1 MGAYE
6 TQGFKLDNSG
16 KRVVVDPICR
26 IEGHL
31 RVEVNLDS
39 SNTIRNAVSTGT
51 MWRGLEVILKGRDPR
66 DAWAFTERICG
77 VCTGTH
83 ALTSVR
89 AVEDALGIKVPEN
102 ANTIRNLMQL
112 NLQVH
117 DHLVHF
123 YHLHALDW
131 VDVVS
136 ALKADPKKTSE
147 LAQSISDWPMSSPG
161 YFRDLQNRLKKFV
174 ESGQLGPF
182 ANAYWGNPAYKL
194 PPEANLMATAHYLEA
209 LDFQREIVKIH
220 TIFGGKN
227 PHPNWLVGGVPCA
240 INVNDVGAVGAL
252 NMERLNYVKSIID
265 RSREF
270 VEKVYI
276 PDLLAIASFYK
287 GWLYGG
293 GLSSQS
299 ILSYGDFPERA
310 NDHSPANL
318 LLPRGAIING
328 DLSKVHDV
336 DLKDPEQIQEFVTH
350 SWYKYA
356 DETKGLHPWDGV
368 TEPNYHPEGPNFKGT
383 RTKIENLDE
392 SAKYSW
398 IKSPRWRGHAMEV
411 GPLSRMVLG
420 YVQGQQ
426 YPFIKDT
433 IDAVLKKLDVPL
445 TALFSTLGRT
455 AARGIECLYCTDL
468 QQKQFDKLIANIK
481 AGDTATANVDKWEPA
496 SWPKEA
502 KGAGFTEAPR
512 GALGHWVKIKDGKI
526 DNYQCVV
533 PTTWN
538 GSPRDAK
545 GQIGAFEASLMNTPL
560 AVADQPL
567 EILRTLH
574 SFDPCLACS
583 THVMSPDGAEMASV
597 KIV

>member
-1 MGAYE
+1 MAAYE

-16 KRVVVDPICR
+16 KRVVVDPVCR

-31 RVEVNLDS
+31 RVEVNLDDK
-39 SNTIRNAVSTGT
+39 NIIRNAVSTGT

-89 AVEDALGIKVPEN
+89 AVEDALNIQIPEN

-112 NLQVH
+112 NLYIH

-136 ALKADPKKTSE
+136 TLKADPKKTSE
-147 LAQSISDWPMSSPG
+147 LAQSISSWPLSSPG
-161 YFRDLQNRLKKFV
+161 YFRDVQNRLKKFV

-182 ANAYWGNPAYKL
+182 MNGYWGNPAYKL
-194 PPEANLMATAHYLEA
+194 PPEANLMAVAHYLEA
-209 LDFQREIVKIH
+209 LDFQKELVKVH

-240 INVNDVGAVGAL
+240 INLEGTGAVGAV
-252 NMERLNYVKSIID
+252 NMERLNLVKSIID
-265 RSREF
+265 RATEF
-270 VEKVYI
+270 VEQVYI
-276 PDLLAIASFYK
+276 PDLLAIGSFYK

-293 GLSSQS
+293 GLSSKNL
-299 ILSYGDFPERA
+299 LSYGDIPQKA
-310 NDHSPANL
+310 NDYSSANL

-328 DLSKVHDV
+328 KLDEIHPV
-336 DLKDPEQIQEFVTH
+336 DLKDPEQVQEFVAH
-350 SWYKYA
+350 SWYKYP
-356 DETKGLHPWDGV
+356 DETKGLHPFDGV
-368 TEPNYHPEGPNFKGT
+368 TEPNFVLGPNTKGT
-383 RTKIENLDE
+383 KTNIKELDE
-392 SAKYSW
+392 GAKYSW
-398 IKSPRWRGHAMEV
+398 IKAPRWRGHAMEV
-411 GPLSRMVLG
+411 GCLSRMVLG
-420 YVQGQQ
+420 YLQPKQ
-426 YPFIKDT
+426 YPEIHALVDG
-433 IDAVLKKLDVPL
+433 ALKKLDVPVN
-445 TALFSTLGRT
+445 ALFSTLGRT
-455 AARGIECLYCTDL
+455 AARGLETAYCVKL
-468 QQKQFDKLIANIK
+468 QSQQFDKLIANLK
-481 AGDTATANVDKWEPA
+481 AGDLNTANIEKWEP
-496 SWPKEA
+496 STWPKEA

-512 GALGHWVKIKDGKI
+512 GALGHWIKIKDTRI

-538 GSPRDAK
+538 GGPRDHK
-545 GQIGAFEASLMNTPL
+545 GQIGAFEASLMDTP
-560 AVADQPL
+560 VAKADEPL

-583 THVMSPDGAEMASV
+583 THVMSPDGRELSSV
-597 KIV
+597 KVR

>member
-1 MGAYE
+1 MAYE

-16 KRVVVDPICR
+16 KRVVVDPVCR

-31 RVEVNLDS
+31 RVEVNLDA
-39 SNTIRNAVSTGT
+39 NNVIRNAVSTGT

-89 AVEDALGIKVPEN
+89 AVEDALKIQIPEN

-112 NLQVH
+112 NLYVH

-136 ALKADPKKTSE
+136 ALKADPKATST
-147 LAQSISDWPMSSPG
+147 LAQSISSWPLSSPG
-161 YFRDLQNRLKKFV
+161 YFRDIQNRLKKFV

-182 ANAYWGNPAYKL
+182 MNGYWGNPAYKL
-194 PPEANLMATAHYLEA
+194 PPEANLMAVAHYLEA
-209 LDFQREIVKIH
+209 LDFQKEIVKVH

-240 INVNDVGAVGAL
+240 INLEGTGAVGAI
-252 NMERLNYVKSIID
+252 NMERLNLVKSIIA
-265 RSREF
+265 RCTEF
-270 VEKVYI
+270 VEQVYI
-276 PDLLAIASFYK
+276 PDLLAIGSFYK
-287 GWLYGG
+287 GWLHGG
-293 GLSSQS
+293 GLSSKHL
-299 ILSYGDFPERA
+299 LSYGDIPQKA
-310 NDHSPANL
+310 NDYSAANL

-328 DLSKVHDV
+328 KLDEIHPV
-336 DLKDPEQIQEFVTH
+336 DLKDPEQVQEFVAH
-350 SWYKYA
+350 SWYKYP
-356 DETKGLHPWDGV
+356 DETKGLHPFDGV
-368 TEPNYHPEGPNFKGT
+368 TEPNFVLGPNTKGT
-383 RTKIENLDE
+383 KTNIKELDE
-392 SAKYSW
+392 GGKYSW
-398 IKSPRWRGHAMEV
+398 IKAPRWRGHAMEV
-411 GPLSRMVLG
+411 GCLPRMVLG
-420 YVQGQQ
+420 YLQPKQ
-426 YPFIKDT
+426 YPEIHALVDG
-433 IDAVLKKLDVPL
+433 ALKKLDVPV

-455 AARGIECLYCTDL
+455 AARGLETAYCVK
-468 QQKQFDKLIANIK
+468 QQQQQFDKLMANLK
-481 AGDTATANVDKWEPA
+481 AGDLNTANIEKWEPA
-496 SWPKEA
+496 TWPKEA
-502 KGAGFTEAPR
+502 MGAGFTEAPR
-512 GALGHWVKIKDGKI
+512 GALGHWIKIKDTKI

-538 GSPRDAK
+538 GGPRDHK
-545 GQIGAFEASLMNTPL
+545 GQIGAFEASLMDTP
-560 AVADQPL
+560 VAKAAEPL

-583 THVMSPDGAEMASV
+583 THVMSPDGQEMTSV
-597 KIV
+597 KVR

>member
-1 MGAYE
+1 MSAYE

-16 KRVVVDPICR
+16 KRVVVDPVCR

-39 SNTIRNAVSTGT
+39 NNVIRNAVSTGT

-89 AVEDALGIKVPEN
+89 AVEDALAIQIPEN

-112 NLQVH
+112 NLYIH

-131 VDVVS
+131 VDVIS
-136 ALKADPKKTSE
+136 ALKADPKATSA
-147 LAQSISDWPMSSPG
+147 LAQSISSWPLSSPG
-161 YFRDLQNRLKKFV
+161 YFRDIQNRLKKFV
-174 ESGQLGPF
+174 DSGQLGPF
-182 ANAYWGNPAYKL
+182 MNGYWGNPAYKL
-194 PPEANLMATAHYLEA
+194 PPEANLMAVAHYLEA
-209 LDFQREIVKIH
+209 LDFQKEIVKVH

-240 INVNDVGAVGAL
+240 INLEGAGAVGAI
-252 NMERLNYVKSIID
+252 NMERLNLVKSIID
-265 RSREF
+265 RCTEF
-270 VEKVYI
+270 VEQVYI
-276 PDLLAIASFYK
+276 PDLLAIGSFYK

-293 GLSSQS
+293 GLSSKNL
-299 ILSYGDFPERA
+299 LSYGDIPKTA
-310 NDHSPANL
+310 NDYSAGNL

-328 DLSKVHDV
+328 KLDEIHPV
-336 DLKDPEQIQEFVTH
+336 DLRDPEQVQEYVAH
-350 SWYKYA
+350 SWYKYP
-356 DETKGLHPWDGV
+356 DDNLGLHPWDGV
-368 TEPNYHPEGPNFKGT
+368 TEPNFVLGPNTKGT
-383 RTKIENLDE
+383 KTNIKELDE
-392 SAKYSW
+392 GAKYSW
-398 IKSPRWRGHAMEV
+398 IKAPRWRGHAMEV
-411 GPLSRMVLG
+411 GCLPRMVLG
-420 YVQGQQ
+420 YLQPKE
-426 YPFIKDT
+426 YPEIHGLVEG
-433 IDAVLKKLDVPL
+433 ALKHLDVPV

-455 AARGIECLYCTDL
+455 AARGLETAYCVKL
-468 QQKQFDKLIANIK
+468 QSREFDKLMTNLK
-481 AGDTATANVDKWEPA
+481 AGDLNTANIEKWDPS

-502 KGAGFTEAPR
+502 KGVGFTEAPR
-512 GALGHWVKIKDGKI
+512 GALGHWIKIKDTKI

-538 GSPRDAK
+538 GGPRDHK
-545 GQIGAFEASLMNTPL
+545 GQIGAFEASLMDTP
-560 AVADQPL
+560 VAKADEPL

-574 SFDPCLACS
+574 SFEPCLACS
-583 THVMSPDGAEMASV
+583 THVMSPDGQEMTTV
-597 KIV
+597 KVR

>member
-1 MGAYE
+1 MAAYE

-16 KRVVVDPICR
+16 KRVVVDPVCR

-31 RVEVNLDS
+31 RVEVNLDDK
-39 SNTIRNAVSTGT
+39 NVIRNAVSTGT

-89 AVEDALGIKVPEN
+89 SVEDALNIKIPEN

-112 NLQVH
+112 NLYIH

-136 ALKADPKKTSE
+136 ALKADPKATST
-147 LAQSISDWPMSSPG
+147 LAQSISSWPLSSPG
-161 YFRDLQNRLKKFV
+161 YFRDIQNRLKKFV

-182 ANAYWGNPAYKL
+182 MNGYWGNPAYKL
-194 PPEANLMATAHYLEA
+194 PPEANLMAVAHYLEA
-209 LDFQREIVKIH
+209 LDFQKDLVKVH

-240 INVNDVGAVGAL
+240 INLEGVGAVGAV
-252 NMERLNYVKSIID
+252 NMERLNLVKSIID
-265 RSREF
+265 RATEF
-270 VEKVYI
+270 VEQVYI
-276 PDLLAIASFYK
+276 PDLLAIGSFYK

-293 GLSSQS
+293 GLSSKNL
-299 ILSYGDFPERA
+299 LSYGDIPQKA
-310 NDHSPANL
+310 NDYTSGNL

-328 DLSKVHDV
+328 KLDEIHPV
-336 DLKDPEQIQEFVTH
+336 DLKDPEQIQEYVAH
-350 SWYKYA
+350 SWYKYP
-356 DETKGLHPWDGV
+356 DETKGLHPFDGV
-368 TEPNYHPEGPNFKGT
+368 TEPSFVLGPNTKGT
-383 RTKIENLDE
+383 KTNIKELDE
-392 SAKYSW
+392 GGKYSW
-398 IKSPRWRGHAMEV
+398 IKAPRWRGHAMEV
-411 GPLSRMVLG
+411 GCLPRMVLG
-420 YVQGQQ
+420 YLQPKQ
-426 YPFIKDT
+426 YPEIHALVDG
-433 IDAVLKKLDVPL
+433 ALKKLDVPV

-455 AARGIECLYCTDL
+455 AARGLETAYCAKL
-468 QQKQFDKLIANIK
+468 QSQQFDKLMANLK
-481 AGDTATANVDKWEPA
+481 AGDLNTANIEKWEP
-496 SWPKEA
+496 STWPKEA
-502 KGAGFTEAPR
+502 MGAGFTEAPR
-512 GALGHWVKIKDGKI
+512 GALGHWIKIKDTKI

-538 GSPRDAK
+538 GGPRDHK
-545 GQIGAFEASLMNTPL
+545 GQIGAFEASLMDTP
-560 AVADQPL
+560 VAKADEPL

-583 THVMSPDGAEMASV
+583 THVMSPDGQEMTSV
-597 KIV
+597 KVR